1 VIDLIDS
8 IKKIL
13 KENLEEIYLIGLWD
27 KDDEEFIINNNYV
40 YLKFLNK
47 FVEIEAIDSYGR
59 LKLKICDEIEKKCD
73 VDDMK
78 EGKIKISNIVLL
90 NPLFDY
96 NKIKNIS
103 FCNIEVTNSY
113 ILTDILQIELLNE
126 QLLFLDPEFL
136 GINIGGIEQKEFW
149 KENNYKSSCVI
160 TKIKI

>member
-1 VIDLIDS
+1 MIDE

-27 KDDEEFIINNNYV
+27 EDDDEFIINNNYV

-47 FVEIEAIDSYGR
+47 YIEIEAVDSYGR
-59 LKLKICDEIEKKCD
+59 LKLKKCDEIEKKCD

-78 EGKIKISNIVLL
+78 EGKIKIRNIVLL
-90 NPLFDY
+90 NPMFSY
-96 NKIKNIS
+96 NKIRNIS
-103 FCNIEVTNSY
+103 FCNMEETNSY
-113 ILTDILQIELLNE
+113 ISTDILQIELLGN
-126 QLLFLDPEFL
+126 QLIFFDPGFL

-149 KENNYKSSCVI
+149 EKNNRKNSHTI